1 MMKTKILTFG
11 LCSIIAL
18 GITTSC
24 TDLLDESYNRVIA
37 SQFEPKGDDLNALV
51 GAAYVPWRETM
62 LLWNGVV
69 RAQELPADQDVLPAR
84 PNGWVDGGIYK
95 RMHQHKWTT
104 QDEIVLNPWERTYS
118 GINTCNRVLYQ
129 IESGEISIPEGKE
142 EIIAELKVLRA
153 SYYYILVDL
162 YGNVPIVDKFDVP
175 EGFLPEQSTQK
186 QVYEFIIKEITE
198 NINKLSEEAWGN
210 YYGRF
215 NKWAAYTLLAKMYLN
230 AEIWSGTAHWQ
241 DCIDACDKVIAANKY
256 ELESDQSAVFIT
268 KNENS
273 KEIIFA
279 LPFDETYVTDWNAF
293 DFHMYTLQPSNQATY
308 NFLNVPWGG
317 VCCTPQYINTFDPDD
332 SRLKKNF
339 IQGQQYTS
347 TGEEIMCTMGS
358 MSGQPLAYINE
369 VPSIDESQEIH
380 GFRWGKFE
388 YAPGSTNRLSND
400 WPQFRYADILLMKA
414 ESLMRLGKE
423 NDAAIIVTKVRERN
437 FKDNPSKAIVTGA
450 DLLKGSVYDYG
461 LRDTERT
468 THEGGSDIKYGRFL
482 DELAWEFTQEGRR
495 RQDMIRFGV
504 YTKKSWFSHEPNG
517 DYRSLYPIPHS
528 KILTNSN
535 LTQNP
540 GY

>member
-1 MMKTKILTFG
+1 MKTKILTFG